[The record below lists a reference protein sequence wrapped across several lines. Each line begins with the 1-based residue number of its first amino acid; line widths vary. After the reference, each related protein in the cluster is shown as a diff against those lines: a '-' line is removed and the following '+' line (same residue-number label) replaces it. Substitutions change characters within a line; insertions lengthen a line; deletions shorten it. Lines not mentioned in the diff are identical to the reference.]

1 MELFVTLILLFIAA
15 TFLIGMLST
24 CFVIVPQAS
33 AYIIERFGKYSRT
46 MHPGLNF
53 RIPLVE
59 TIREKVN
66 CQVIQLEANVSSML
80 ADEAFVNIPVSILYW
95 VKASDAA
102 LFVYKME
109 HHLVK
114 ASDAGLFAYKME
126 HPRAAITSWLMREVR
141 AVTSEM
147 TLPQMYS
154 DRTKVRDQ
162 VMKEFEQRFTDFGV
176 TLQDF
181 IVDVP
186 TVDKEIVEASNRVI
200 ASKRLKEAAAYEAD
214 AKRTLLVGE
223 AKAESESQVLRAEG
237 IAEARKILAA
247 GLFESLR
254 DASSSGLEQSEVMG
268 MLVEMARLDAIRA
281 ASDSKGKTV
290 IMDLRSPN
298 AVKPTIEV

>member
-1 MELFVTLILLFIAA
+1 MEFFVTFILFVIAA
-15 TFLIGMLST
+15 TFVIFILST

-59 TIREKVN
+59 TIREKVS
-66 CQVIQLEANVSSML
+66 CQVIQLEANVSSKL
-80 ADEAFVNIPVSILYW
+80 ADEAFVNIPVNILY
-95 VKASDAA
+95 VVNASDAS
-102 LFVYKME
+102 LFV
-109 HHLVK
+109 
-114 ASDAGLFAYKME
+114 YKME

-200 ASKRLKEAAAYEAD
+200 ASKRLKEAATYEAD
-214 AKRTLLVGE
+214 AKRTILVGE
-223 AKAESESQVLRAEG
+223 ARAESESQVLRAEG
-237 IAEARKILAA
+237 IAKARKILAA
-247 GLFESLR
+247 GLSESLR
-254 DASSSGLEQSEVMG
+254 DASGSGLEQSEVMG